1 MPGINPKIVKTIQ
14 ESKYPEDIKRLL
26 LALLNVE
33 LRNKGDGYAH
43 YSDEYDRKLSE
54 VVKGRGVKGDE

>member
-1 MPGINPKIVKTIQ
+1 MPSINNRIYETIQ

-33 LRNKGDGYAH
+33 LRNKGDGYSH

-54 VVKGRGVKGDE
+54 VVRGRGVKGDE